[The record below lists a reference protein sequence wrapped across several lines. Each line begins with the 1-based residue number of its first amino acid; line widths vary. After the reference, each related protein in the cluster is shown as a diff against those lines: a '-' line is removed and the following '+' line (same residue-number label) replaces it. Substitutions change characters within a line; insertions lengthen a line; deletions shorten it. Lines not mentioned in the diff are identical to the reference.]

1 MSKIFYI
8 NNNNFHHLGRPQIC
22 AAAWCLFR
30 ISKPH
35 SERLWVVCTLLHNS
49 HKSFQIMVIV
59 EKMFKTFIL
68 YITIQ
73 MIYSYNFSLF
83 AYFLLIYG
91 DCCSWRPRAW
101 RQVTWWHDD
110 VRWLIRGPG
119 RNSFT
124 FNQRILDEKWNRLT
138 KWFLKDT
145 NCCVWQIFVWQCL
158 CLSISLHYYL

>member
-1 MSKIFYI
+1 MNK
-8 NNNNFHHLGRPQIC
+8 
-22 AAAWCLFR
+22 
-30 ISKPH
+30 
-35 SERLWVVCTLLHNS
+35 VVCTLLHNS

-73 MIYSYNFSLF
+73 MISSYNFSLF

-110 VRWLIRGPG
+110 VRWLMPGPG
-119 RNSFT
+119 LNSFT

-145 NCCVWQIFVWQCL
+145 NCFVWQIFVRQCLCL
-158 CLSISLHYYL
+158 CLSILLHYYLFQHLYL